1 MQFMISHIL
10 LDIEGT
16 TCPVSFVTETLFP
29 YAKSELKSFLDRHRK
44 DPIIN
49 QLIDNADNEWMH
61 DNSKDSARLR
71 HQLEKGQQTK
81 YLKIEAYLQ
90 LLIEADKKST
100 TLKDIQGKIWK
111 EGYTTGRI
119 SSELFEDA
127 HENLKR
133 WHKQGYRLSVYSSGS
148 VEAQHL
154 LYKYTNKGDIKN
166 LFSYWFDTH
175 IGNKKEPSSYT
186 EIASVMDC
194 KPQNILFISDNSDEC
209 DAARSAGL
217 GTLYSMRDGNPQ
229 QEPRNHPVIRH
240 LEEVEK
246 WLNPKL

>member
-1 MQFMISHIL
+1 MISHIL

-29 YAKSELKSFLDRHRK
+29 YAQSALKDFLERHK
-44 DPIIN
+44 DDASISRLIN
-49 QLIDNADNEWMH
+49 NAEDEWMQ
-61 DNSKDSARLR
+61 DQDEESTTLR
-71 HQLEKGQQTK
+71 QQSEKMQQAK
-81 YLKIEAYLQ
+81 YLRVEAYLQ
-90 LLIEADKKST
+90 LLIAFDKKST

-111 EGYTTGRI
+111 EGYTTGKI

-186 EIASVMDC
+186 EIASVMGC

>member
-1 MQFMISHIL
+1 MNGFKIN
-10 LDIEGT
+10 
-16 TCPVSFVTETLFP
+16 
-29 YAKSELKSFLDRHRK
+29 SE
-44 DPIIN
+44 
-49 QLIDNADNEWMH
+49 
-61 DNSKDSARLR
+61 DSTRLR
-71 HQLEKGQQTK
+71 HQSEKGQQTK
-81 YLKIEAYLQ
+81 HLKIEAYLQ
-90 LLIEADKKST
+90 LLIETDKKST

-133 WHKQGYRLSVYSSGS
+133 WHKQGYILSVYSSGS

-154 LYKYTNKGDIKN
+154 LYKYTNKGDIEN

-186 EIASVMDC
+186 AIASAMGC

-209 DAARSAGL
+209 DAAKKCR
-217 GTLYSMRDGNPQ
+217 TRHLYSMREGNPQ
-229 QEPRNHPVIRH
+229 Q
-240 LEEVEK
+240 
-246 WLNPKL
+246 NPEIIL

>member
-1 MQFMISHIL
+1 MISHIL

-90 LLIEADKKST
+90 LLIETDKKST

-194 KPQNILFISDNSDEC
+194 KPQNILFISDNNDEC

>member
-1 MQFMISHIL
+1 MISHIL

-16 TCPVSFVTETLFP
+16 ICPVSFVTETLFP
-29 YAKSELKSFLDRHRK
+29 YAKSELKSFLNRHRN
-44 DPIIN
+44 DPLIN
-49 QLIDNADNEWMH
+49 QLIDNVDDEWIQ
-61 DNSKDSARLR
+61 DNSGDSTRLR
-71 HQLEKGQQTK
+71 HQSEKEQQAK
-81 YLKIEAYLQ
+81 HLKIEAYLQ
-90 LLIEADKKST
+90 LLIETDKKST

-119 SSELFEDA
+119 FSVLFEDA

-154 LYKYTNKGDIKN
+154 LYKYTNKGDIEN
-166 LFSYWFDTH
+166 LFSHWFDTH

-186 EIASVMDC
+186 EIASVMGC

-229 QEPRNHPVIRH
+229 QETRNHPVIRH

-246 WLNPKL
+246 WLNPKI

>member
-1 MQFMISHIL
+1 MISHIL

-29 YAKSELKSFLDRHRK
+29 YAKSELKSFLDRHKK
-44 DPIIN
+44 DPLIN
-49 QLIDNADNEWMH
+49 QLIDNADNEWIH
-61 DNSKDSARLR
+61 DNSEDSTRLR
-71 HQLEKGQQTK
+71 HQSEKRQQTK
-81 YLKIEAYLQ
+81 HLKIEAYLQ
-90 LLIEADKKST
+90 LLIKTDKKST

-111 EGYTTGRI
+111 EGYATGRI

-127 HENLKR
+127 HENLKQ

-154 LYKYTNKGDIKN
+154 LYRYTNKGDIKN

-229 QEPRNHPVIRH
+229 QEPRNHPVISC

-246 WLNPKL
+246 WLKPKA

>member
-1 MQFMISHIL
+1 MISHIL

-29 YAKSELKSFLDRHRK
+29 YAKSELKSFLNRHK
-44 DPIIN
+44 NDPFIN
-49 QLIDNADNEWMH
+49 QLIDNADNEWIQ
-61 DNSKDSARLR
+61 DNSEDSTRLR
-71 HQLEKGQQTK
+71 HQSENEQQAKHLE
-81 YLKIEAYLQ
+81 IESYLQ
-90 LLIEADKKST
+90 LLIETDKKST

-119 SSELFEDA
+119 TSELFEDA
-127 HENLKR
+127 EENLKR

-154 LYKYTNKGDIKN
+154 LYKYTNKGDIEN
-166 LFSYWFDTH
+166 LFSHWFDTH

-186 EIASVMDC
+186 EIASVMGC

-246 WLNPKL
+246 WLNPKG

>member
-1 MQFMISHIL
+1 MISHIL

-29 YAKSELKSFLDRHRK
+29 YAKSELKSFLDRHKK
-44 DPIIN
+44 DPLIN
-49 QLIDNADNEWMH
+49 QLIDNADNEWIH
-61 DNSKDSARLR
+61 DNSEDSTRLR
-71 HQLEKGQQTK
+71 HQSEKGQQK
-81 YLKIEAYLQ
+81 KHIKIEAYLQ
-90 LLIEADKKST
+90 LLIKNDKKST

-111 EGYTTGRI
+111 EGYATGRI

-127 HENLKR
+127 YENLKQ

-154 LYKYTNKGDIKN
+154 LYRYTNKGDIKN

-217 GTLYSMRDGNPQ
+217 GTLYSMREGNPQ

-246 WLNPKL
+246 WLNPKG

>member
-1 MQFMISHIL
+1 MISHIL

-29 YAKSELKSFLDRHRK
+29 YAKSELKSFLDRHKK
-44 DPIIN
+44 DPLIN
-49 QLIDNADNEWMH
+49 QLIDNADNEWIQ
-61 DNSKDSARLR
+61 DKSEDSTRLR
-71 HQLEKGQQTK
+71 HQSEKGQQTK
-81 YLKIEAYLQ
+81 HLKIEAYLQ
-90 LLIEADKKST
+90 LLIETDKKST

>member
-1 MQFMISHIL
+1 MISHIL

-29 YAKSELKSFLDRHRK
+29 YAKSELKSFLNRHK
-44 DPIIN
+44 NDPFIN
-49 QLIDNADNEWMH
+49 QLIDNADNEWIQ
-61 DNSKDSARLR
+61 DNSEDSTRLR
-71 HQLEKGQQTK
+71 HQSENEQQAKHLE
-81 YLKIEAYLQ
+81 IESYLQ
-90 LLIEADKKST
+90 LLIETDKKST

-119 SSELFEDA
+119 TSELFEDA
-127 HENLKR
+127 EENLKR

-154 LYKYTNKGDIKN
+154 LYKYTNKGDIEN
-166 LFSYWFDTH
+166 LFSHWFDTH

-186 EIASVMDC
+186 EIASVMGC

-229 QEPRNHPVIRH
+229 QEPRSHPVIRH

-246 WLNPKL
+246 WLTPKG

>member
-1 MQFMISHIL
+1 MSGIIRNR
-10 LDIEGT
+10 D
-16 TCPVSFVTETLFP
+16 PVPLCEIRIKKFSRSP
-29 YAKSELKSFLDRHRK
+29 QKRS
-44 DPIIN
+44 IIN
-49 QLIDNADNEWMH
+49 QLIDNADNEWIQ
-61 DNSKDSARLR
+61 DNSEDSTRLR
-71 HQLEKGQQTK
+71 HQSEKEQQVKHLE
-81 YLKIEAYLQ
+81 IEAYLQ
-90 LLIEADKKST
+90 LLIETDKKST

-127 HENLKR
+127 DENLKR

-154 LYKYTNKGDIKN
+154 LYKYTNKGDIEN

-186 EIASVMDC
+186 EIASVMGC

-246 WLNPKL
+246 WLNPKV

>member
-1 MQFMISHIL
+1 MISHIL

-29 YAKSELKSFLDRHRK
+29 YAKSELKSFLDRHRN

-49 QLIDNADNEWMH
+49 ELIHNAEDEWIQ
-61 DNSKDSARLR
+61 DNSEDSTRLR
-71 HQLEKGQQTK
+71 HQSEKGQQTK
-81 YLKIEAYLQ
+81 DLKIEAYLQ
-90 LLIEADKKST
+90 LLIKTDKKST

-154 LYKYTNKGDIKN
+154 LYKYTNKGDIEN
-166 LFSYWFDTH
+166 LFSSWFDTH

-186 EIASVMDC
+186 AIAAVMGC

-209 DAARSAGL
+209 DAAKNAGL
-217 GTLYSMRDGNPQ
+217 CTLYSMRDGNPQ

>member
-1 MQFMISHIL
+1 MISHIL

-29 YAKSELKSFLDRHRK
+29 YAKSELKSFLDRHRN

-49 QLIDNADNEWMH
+49 KLIHNAEDEWIK
-61 DNSKDSARLR
+61 DNSEDSTRLR
-71 HQLEKGQQTK
+71 HESEKGQQTK
-81 YLKIEAYLQ
+81 RLKIEAYLQ
-90 LLIEADKKST
+90 LLIEAVKKST

-133 WHKQGYRLSVYSSGS
+133 WHKQGYKLSVYSSGS
-148 VEAQHL
+148 IEAQHL
-154 LYKYTNKGDIKN
+154 LYKYTNKGDIEN

-175 IGNKKEPSSYT
+175 IGNKKEPSSYK
-186 EIASVMDC
+186 EIALVMGC

-246 WLNPKL
+246 WLTPKL

>member
-1 MQFMISHIL
+1 MISHIL

-29 YAKSELKSFLDRHRK
+29 YAKSELKSFLDRHRN
-44 DPIIN
+44 DPLIN
-49 QLIDNADNEWMH
+49 QLIDNADNEWIQ
-61 DNSKDSARLR
+61 DNSEDSTRLR
-71 HQLEKGQQTK
+71 RHSEKEQQVK
-81 YLKIEAYLQ
+81 HLKIESYLQ
-90 LLIEADKKST
+90 LLIETDKKST

-119 SSELFEDA
+119 TSELFEDA
-127 HENLKR
+127 EENLKR

-175 IGNKKEPSSYT
+175 IGNKKETSSYT
-186 EIASVMDC
+186 KIASVMGC

-209 DAARSAGL
+209 DAARRAGL

>member
-1 MQFMISHIL
+1 MISHIL

-29 YAKSELKSFLDRHRK
+29 YAKLELKSFLDRHKK
-44 DPIIN
+44 DPLTN
-49 QLIDNADNEWMH
+49 QLIDNADNEWIQ
-61 DNSKDSARLR
+61 DKSEDSTRLR
-71 HQLEKGQQTK
+71 HQSEKGQQTK
-81 YLKIEAYLQ
+81 HLKIEAYLQ
-90 LLIEADKKST
+90 LLIETDKKST

-133 WHKQGYRLSVYSSGS
+133 WHKQGYKLSVYSSGS

>member
-1 MQFMISHIL
+1 MISHIL

-29 YAKSELKSFLDRHRK
+29 YAKSELKSFLDRHRN
-44 DPIIN
+44 DPLIN
-49 QLIDNADNEWMH
+49 QLIDNADDEWIQ
-61 DNSKDSARLR
+61 DNSEDSTKLRL
-71 HQLEKGQQTK
+71 QLKKEQQVK
-81 YLKIEAYLQ
+81 HLKIESYLQ
-90 LLIEADKKST
+90 LLIKADKKST

-119 SSELFEDA
+119 TSELFEDA
-127 HENLKR
+127 DENLKR

-154 LYKYTNKGDIKN
+154 LYKYTNKGDIEN
-166 LFSYWFDTH
+166 LFSHWFDTH
-175 IGNKKEPSSYT
+175 IGNKKDPSSYT
-186 EIASVMDC
+186 EIASVMGC

>member
-1 MQFMISHIL
+1 MISHIL

-29 YAKSELKSFLDRHRK
+29 YAKSELKSFLNRHRN
-44 DPIIN
+44 DPFIN
-49 QLIDNADNEWMH
+49 QLIDNADNEWIQ
-61 DNSKDSARLR
+61 DNSEDSTRLR
-71 HQLEKGQQTK
+71 HQSEKEQKAKHLG
-81 YLKIEAYLQ
+81 IESYLQ
-90 LLIEADKKST
+90 LLIETDKKST

-119 SSELFEDA
+119 TSKLFEDA
-127 HENLKR
+127 EENLKR

-186 EIASVMDC
+186 EIASVMGC
-194 KPQNILFISDNSDEC
+194 KPQNSLFISDNSDEC

-246 WLNPKL
+246 LSLIHI

>member
-1 MQFMISHIL
+1 MISHIL

-29 YAKSELKSFLDRHRK
+29 YAKSELKSFLDRHKK
-44 DPIIN
+44 DPLIN
-49 QLIDNADNEWMH
+49 QLIDNAENEWIH
-61 DNSKDSARLR
+61 DNSEDSTRLR
-71 HQLEKGQQTK
+71 HQSEKGQQTK
-81 YLKIEAYLQ
+81 HLKIEAYLQ
-90 LLIEADKKST
+90 LLIETDKKST

-127 HENLKR
+127 HENLKQ

-154 LYKYTNKGDIKN
+154 LYRYTNKGDIKN

>member
-1 MQFMISHIL
+1 MISHIL

-16 TCPVSFVTETLFP
+16 TCPASFVTETLFP
-29 YAKSELKSFLDRHRK
+29 YAKSELKSFLNRHRN
-44 DPIIN
+44 DPLIN
-49 QLIDNADNEWMH
+49 QLIDNADDEWIQ
-61 DNSKDSARLR
+61 DNSEDSTRLR
-71 HQLEKGQQTK
+71 HQSEKEQQAK
-81 YLKIEAYLQ
+81 HLKIEAYLQ
-90 LLIEADKKST
+90 LLIETDKKST

-119 SSELFEDA
+119 FSVLFEDA

-154 LYKYTNKGDIKN
+154 LYKYTNKGDIGN
-166 LFSYWFDTH
+166 LFSHWFDTH

-186 EIASVMDC
+186 EIASVMGC

-217 GTLYSMRDGNPQ
+217 GTLYSLRDGNPQ
-229 QEPRNHPVIRH
+229 QETRNHPVIRH

-246 WLNPKL
+246 WLNPKI

>member
-1 MQFMISHIL
+1 MISHIL

-29 YAKSELKSFLDRHRK
+29 YAKSELKSFLNRHRN
-44 DPIIN
+44 DPLIN
-49 QLIDNADNEWMH
+49 QLIDNADDEWIQ
-61 DNSKDSARLR
+61 DNSEDSTRLR
-71 HQLEKGQQTK
+71 HQSEKEQQVK
-81 YLKIEAYLQ
+81 HLKIEAYLQ

-154 LYKYTNKGDIKN
+154 LYKYTNKGDIEN
-166 LFSYWFDTH
+166 LFSHWFDTH

-186 EIASVMDC
+186 EIASVMGC
-194 KPQNILFISDNSDEC
+194 KHQNILFISDNSDEC

>member
-1 MQFMISHIL
+1 MISHIL
-10 LDIEGT
+10 LDVEGT

-29 YAKSELKSFLDRHRK
+29 YAKSELKSFLDRQRNNPLI
-44 DPIIN
+44 D
-49 QLIDNADNEWMH
+49 QLIDNANDEWIQ
-61 DNSKDSARLR
+61 DNSEDSTRLR
-71 HQLEKGQQTK
+71 HQSEKEQQVK
-81 YLKIEAYLQ
+81 HLKIEPYLQ
-90 LLIEADKKST
+90 LLMKTDKKST

-127 HENLKR
+127 HANLKR

-154 LYKYTNKGDIKN
+154 LYKYTNKGDIKY

-175 IGNKKEPSSYT
+175 IGDKKEPSSYT
-186 EIASVMDC
+186 EIASVMGC
-194 KPQNILFISDNSDEC
+194 KTQNILFISDNSDEC
-209 DAARSAGL
+209 DAARRAGL

-229 QEPRNHPVIRH
+229 QEPRNHPVISH

-246 WLNPKL
+246 WLNPKE

>member
-1 MQFMISHIL
+1 MISHIL

-29 YAKSELKSFLDRHRK
+29 YTKSELKSFLDRHKK
-44 DPIIN
+44 DPLIN
-49 QLIDNADNEWMH
+49 QLIDNADNEWIQ
-61 DNSKDSARLR
+61 DKSEDSTRLR
-71 HQLEKGQQTK
+71 HQSEKGQQTK
-81 YLKIEAYLQ
+81 HLKIEAYLQ
-90 LLIEADKKST
+90 LLIETDKKST

>member
-1 MQFMISHIL
+1 MISHIL

-29 YAKSELKSFLDRHRK
+29 YAKSELKSFLDRHRN

-49 QLIDNADNEWMH
+49 ELIHNAEDEWIQ
-61 DNSKDSARLR
+61 DNSEDSTRLR
-71 HQLEKGQQTK
+71 RQSEKGQQEK
-81 YLKIEAYLQ
+81 HLKIEAYLQ
-90 LLIEADKKST
+90 LLIKTDKKST

-127 HENLKR
+127 HVNLKR

-186 EIASVMDC
+186 EIASVMGC